1 MTENLPRVLQ
11 NIFGENAM
19 QGNKIA
25 QFGSVIA
32 GAPLYTGDIEEIQA
46 LQYWQNGWVGATIS
60 DKRYPTSEET
70 TGINKVVT
78 QQLKYLFQKGI
89 PEWLDTEDYYENSF
103 CQRQGVVYR
112 SVTDNNIN
120 NDPLTDSGAN
130 WQVFKGASVS
140 SDLEIIMPYTKKA
153 IISSTLQLQ
162 NNYLDIG
169 AKPYINFGVI
179 SNETDLS
186 GFSNDNWLMLAT
198 AFPSNVTNEL
208 RFIFST
214 TVPNIDQFLV
224 GNSWDNCLRIEDG
237 LLAFVLNGV
246 SHKTGLDF
254 ELVAG
259 QRYLVSLSHSTAG
272 YSVIID
278 VFDSKTST
286 LRISVPAPFNAWS
299 GMSMFVGKA
308 PDKEDSYLR
317 GVIKEDLAINVN
329 GSTIFYSM
337 SNPVSTYAI
346 GYTILNGQVT
356 AWCPNGRKAEDSTLN
371 NSVQTFTFNNATI
384 LDVEEQDLYCHLPGS
399 NLVAGTTFEDTIT
412 PEDAVNGDVWYNPSA
427 NTYQRIVTRN
437 PNIFNNGCTITGG
450 NVTGFAVNKYLQLDQ
465 VLTLTDS
472 WSLTLNTTGVTTD
485 TSSFIGFAGARF
497 WGQGFQIYTTWAID
511 HIAYGV
517 QKEYYS
523 NESGAIATVGEVSI
537 DEDGNATGFTGK
549 TNYLN
554 LTPSQTYSGGVWSD
568 IWCVTLNTLVDN
580 AALIGDDSVHNGY
593 VLKINNL
600 GQIALS
606 VTFNGSSWGITSAT
620 SATGSISANTKTFIK
635 VEFTG
640 NQYAVRVSTDGNDW
654 TTVISS
660 NNSSTMSITYPL
672 VLGGGST
679 VAINGTLHLRQC
691 STYFNNTTIW
701 TGNAFSYGFVQ
712 QEGTNNSF
720 VTTGVQ
726 VYQDSN
732 FTTSLAQASGSDFY
746 YNASHNQ
753 TVLSNTDKDTIVVLF
768 RDLIQKVYKQ
778 TQQGTSYGV
787 AYQGATGYVAVEGL
801 IGSFVPVGETVY
813 SDANLTTVID
823 TASGSNYVYLG
834 QSHPIYTYQ
843 YGYAKTNGKAGQ
855 YLSSGILVYSDVNA
869 TNTIATSS
877 GTDYMYMDDF
887 SISQIG
893 ELRAKQTQS
902 KQSIT
907 LSWDKSTYSLSAE
920 ETDTLSSTDP
930 LSKEFELVLGKTI
943 ANSQASDNIQ
953 LLYNCTL
960 NLNTST
966 FSFWKW
972 NSISN
977 PTSQWTQFIGV
988 KIGSYEGWDCTLDY
1002 PVVLNS
1008 GESKDATIPVLQIDT
1023 SNNLPVEI
1031 ENVCVVANINKLN
1044 SSLIPNNTLI
1054 LGYGGYI

>member
-103 CQRQGVVYR
+103 CQRQGVVYK

-130 WQVFKGASVS
+130 WQVFRGASVS

-153 IISSTLQLQ
+153 IINSTLQLQ
-162 NNYLDIG
+162 NNTLEVG
-169 AKPYINFGVI
+169 GRPYINFNI
-179 SNETDLS
+179 SDDGANLS
-186 GFSNDNWLMLAT
+186 GFSNSAWIMLSLN
-198 AFPSNVTNEL
+198 FPSNVTNKLSFE
-208 RFIFST
+208 FST

-224 GNSWDNCLRIEDG
+224 GNGWENCLRIEDG
-237 LLAFVLNGV
+237 LLAFILNGV
-246 SHKTGLDF
+246 SHKTSQEY
-254 ELVAG
+254 ELEASH
-259 QRYLVSLSHSTAG
+259 RYIVDLEHSTTG
-272 YSVIID
+272 YTMSLKNSVDNNLITTVII
-278 VFDSKTST
+278 
-286 LRISVPAPFNAWS
+286 PAPFNAWS

-317 GVIKEDLAINVN
+317 GVVGNNLYINID
-329 GSTIFYSM
+329 GSTSYYNM
-337 SNPVSTYAI
+337 STNLQSI
-346 GYTILNGQVT
+346 QGYITVNGQVT

-371 NSVQTFTFNNATI
+371 NSVQTFTFNNVTI
-384 LDVEEQDLYCHLPGS
+384 LDVEEKDLYCHLPGS
-399 NLVAGTTFEDTIT
+399 NLVTGVTFEDTVT
-412 PEDAVNGDVWYNPSA
+412 PEDATNGDVWYNPST
-427 NTYQRIVTRN
+427 NIYQRIITRN

-450 NVTGFAVNKYLQLDQ
+450 NVTGFAANKYLQLDQ
-465 VLTLTDS
+465 VLTLTDP
-472 WSLTLNTTGVTTD
+472 WSLTLNITGVATD
-485 TSSFIGFAGARF
+485 TSTFIGFAGMGG
-497 WGQGFQIYTTWAID
+497 WGQGFQLYTSWSVD
-511 HIAYGV
+511 HFAYGV

-523 NESGAIATVGEVSI
+523 NESGAVAAVGEVNI

-554 LTPSQTYSGGVWSD
+554 LTPSQTYSGGAWSD
-568 IWCVTLNTLVDN
+568 IWCVTLNTLIDN
-580 AALIGDDSVHNGY
+580 AVLIGDDNTYNGY

-600 GQIALS
+600 GQISLS
-606 VTFNGSSWGITSAT
+606 VTFNGSSWGITSLT

-635 VEFTG
+635 VEFAG
-640 NQYAVRVSTDGNDW
+640 NQYAVRVSTNGNNW
-654 TTVISS
+654 TTVIST
-660 NNSSTMSITYPL
+660 NNSSTMSIAYPL
-672 VLGGGST
+672 ALGGGSD
-679 VAINGTLHLRQC
+679 VAIDGTIHLRQC
-691 STYFNNTTIW
+691 SVYFNNATIW

-712 QEGTNNSF
+712 QEGVNNSF
-720 VTTGVQ
+720 VTTGTQ

-732 FTTSLAQASGSDFY
+732 FTTPLAQASGSDFY
-746 YNASHNQ
+746 YNTSHDQIVWSDTNKST
-753 TVLSNTDKDTIVVLF
+753 TVYLF
-768 RDLIQKVYKQ
+768 RDPVQKVYKQ

-787 AYQGATGYVAVEGL
+787 AYQGAIGYVAVEGL
-801 IGSFVPVGETVY
+801 IGSFVPAGETVY
-813 SDANLTTVID
+813 NDANLTTVID

-843 YGYAKTNGKAGQ
+843 YGYAKTNGEAGQ
-855 YLSSGILVYSDVNA
+855 YLSSGILIYSDVNA

-877 GTDYMYMDDF
+877 GTDYIYMDDF
-887 SISQIG
+887 SISAIG
-893 ELRAKQTQS
+893 ELRVKQTQS
-902 KQSIT
+902 EQSIT
-907 LSWDKSTYSLSAE
+907 LSWDGATYTLSAE
-920 ETDTLSSTDP
+920 GETATLSSTDP
-930 LSKEFELVLGKTI
+930 LRKEGELILGR
-943 ANSQASDNIQ
+943 AFVNSSNSIQ
-953 LLYNCTL
+953 SLFNCTL

-972 NSISN
+972 NGISN

-988 KIGSYEGWDCTLDY
+988 KIGSYEDWNCTLDY

-1008 GESKDATIPVLQIDT
+1008 GESRSATIPVLQIDA

-1031 ENVCVVANINKLN
+1031 ENVCVVANINNLN

>member
-46 LQYWQNGWVGATIS
+46 LQYWKNGWVGATIS

-103 CQRQGVVYR
+103 CQRQGVIYR
-112 SVTDNNIN
+112 SVTNNNIN
-120 NDPLTDSGAN
+120 NDPLTDSGSN
-130 WQVFKGASVS
+130 WQVFRGASVS

-153 IISSTLQLQ
+153 IISSTLQLE
-162 NNYLDIG
+162 NKTLNIG
-169 AKPYINFGVI
+169 DMPYINFGVT
-179 SNETDLS
+179 SDGTDLS
-186 GFSNDNWLMLAT
+186 GFSNSNWLMLSNV
-198 AFPSNVTNEL
+198 FPSNVTNYL
-208 RFIFST
+208 QFIFST
-214 TVPNIDQFLV
+214 TVPNIDQFLI
-224 GNSWDNCLRIEDG
+224 GNNWDNCLRIENG
-237 LLAFVLNGV
+237 RLCLVLNGI
-246 SHKTGLDF
+246 SHGTSHDYD
-254 ELVAG
+254 LVAG
-259 QRYLVSLSHSTAG
+259 QRYVVTLSHSTTG
-272 YSVIID
+272 YSVTLD
-278 VFDSKTST
+278 NADSESGDIK
-286 LRISVPAPFNAWS
+286 ISVPAPFNAWS

-308 PDKEDSYLR
+308 PDKADSYLR
-317 GVIKEDLAINVN
+317 GIFKGDLYINVDS
-329 GSTIFYSM
+329 STRYYSM
-337 SNPVSTYAI
+337 DVALVAAV
-346 GYTILNGQVT
+346 GYIVLNGQVT
-356 AWCPNGRKAEDSTLN
+356 AWCPNGRKVEDSTLN

-399 NLVAGTTFEDTIT
+399 NLVTGATFEDIVT

-465 VLTLTDS
+465 VLTLVNP
-472 WSLTLNTTGVTTD
+472 WSLTLNVTGVNVSAD
-485 TSSFIGFAGARF
+485 FVGFAGMRG
-497 WGQGFQIYTTWAID
+497 WGQGFQLVTDWAID

-523 NESGAIATVGEVSI
+523 NESGAIATVGEISI
-537 DEDGNATGFTGK
+537 DKDGNATGFNSNI
-549 TNYLN
+549 NYLK
-554 LTPSQTYSGGVWSD
+554 LTPSQTYSEGAWND
-568 IWCVTLNTLVDN
+568 IWCITLNTLVDN
-580 AALIGDDSVHNGY
+580 AALIGRDDVYDGY
-593 VLKINNL
+593 TLKINNL
-600 GQIALS
+600 GQITLN
-606 VTFNGSSWGITSAT
+606 VTFNGLSWGIASAT

-654 TTVISS
+654 TTVISV
-660 NNSSTMSITYPL
+660 NNSSTMLITSSLILGRGEPTSID
-672 VLGGGST
+672 
-679 VAINGTLHLRQC
+679 GTIHLRQC
-691 STYFNNTTIW
+691 SVYFNNTTIW
-701 TGNAFSYGFVQ
+701 TGNVFSYGFVQ
-712 QEGTNNSF
+712 QEGVSNSF
-720 VTTGVQ
+720 VTTGTQ
-726 VYQDSN
+726 VYQDSD
-732 FTTSLAQASGSDFY
+732 FATPLAQASGSDFY
-746 YNASHNQ
+746 YNTSHNQ
-753 TVLSNTDKDTIVVLF
+753 TVLSDTSKDTIAFLF
-768 RDLIQKVYKQ
+768 RDPIQKVYRQ

-801 IGSFVPVGETVY
+801 VGSFVPSGETVY
-813 SDANLTTVID
+813 SDANLTTVMD

-843 YGYAKTNGKAGQ
+843 YGYAKTNGEAGQ
-855 YLSSGILVYSDVNA
+855 YLSSGILIYSDVNA
-869 TNTIATSS
+869 INTITTSS
-877 GTDYMYMDDF
+877 GTDYMYIDDF

-893 ELRAKQTQS
+893 ELRVKQTQS
-902 KQSIT
+902 EQSIT
-907 LSWDKSTYSLSAE
+907 LSWDGSTYSLSAE
-920 ETDTLSSTDP
+920 GETDTLSSTDP
-930 LSKEFELVLGKTI
+930 LRKEVELILGSSFYNTD
-943 ANSQASDNIQ
+943 SPQF
-953 LLYNCTL
+953 LYNCTL

-966 FSFWKW
+966 FSFWEW
-972 NSISN
+972 NGISN
-977 PTSQWTQFIGV
+977 PTSQWIQFIGV
-988 KIGSYEGWDCTLDY
+988 KIGSYEDWNCTLDY

-1008 GESKDATIPVLQIDT
+1008 GTGTTKIPVLQIDA

-1031 ENVCVVANINKLN
+1031 ENVCVVADINNLN